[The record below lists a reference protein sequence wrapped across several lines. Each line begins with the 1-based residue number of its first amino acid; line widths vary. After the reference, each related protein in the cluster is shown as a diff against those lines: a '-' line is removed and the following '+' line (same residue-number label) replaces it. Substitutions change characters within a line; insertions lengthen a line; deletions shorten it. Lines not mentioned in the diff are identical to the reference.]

1 MLCVQ
6 LASSETMRCRAS
18 LKESSAVTV
27 KGQKIKLTTARRIKH
42 RVKGQVDIFMICLED
57 TAQLWLH
64 EGKFVQNLITSSQNF
79 S

>member
-1 MLCVQ
+1 VI
-6 LASSETMRCRAS
+6 
-18 LKESSAVTV
+18 V

-64 EGKFVQNLITSSQNF
+64 EGKFVQNLISSSQNY